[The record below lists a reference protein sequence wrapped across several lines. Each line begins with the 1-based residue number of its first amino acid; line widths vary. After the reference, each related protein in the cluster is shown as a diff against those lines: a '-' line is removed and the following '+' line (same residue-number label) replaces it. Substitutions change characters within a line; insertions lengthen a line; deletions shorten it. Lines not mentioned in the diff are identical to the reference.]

1 MKLGVQVSIEGGI
14 DQAVD
19 CALGLGCNTM
29 QVFLR
34 NPRKFRRG
42 SLKKEEITLFNNKRE
57 KTNISPLIIHS
68 SYTLNLATPKK
79 FLHWITV
86 KEFIADLVEA
96 EKIHADYFVVHVGCH
111 KGTTP
116 EKGIKRVI
124 KALRKILKETA
135 QLKINILLENTAGV
149 GTSLGYTFSDYRTIF
164 EALEFPKRL
173 GVCLDTAHA
182 FSAGYQIDHP
192 EGIEKMIEEVN
203 QAVGVERI
211 KVIHLND
218 TADECGSH
226 KDRHVHIGQGN
237 ITEKG
242 FAYLIKHSSLR
253 DVALILETPKNED
266 EDDKMNLDAVKRL
279 YQS

>member
-1 MKLGVQVSIEGGI
+1 
-14 DQAVD
+14 
-19 CALGLGCNTM
+19 M
-29 QVFLR
+29 QVFIR

-42 SLKKEEITLFNNKRE
+42 SLKKEDITVFNK
-57 KTNISPLIIHS
+57 KLKQSGISPLIIHS

-111 KGTTP
+111 KGTTE
-116 EKGIKRVI
+116 EKGLNRVV
-124 KALRKILKETA
+124 KALKKILKETPE
-135 QLKINILLENTAGV
+135 LKINVLLENTAGM
-149 GTSLGYTFSDYRTIF
+149 GTSLGHTFSHYRVIF
-164 EALEFPKRL
+164 EALAFPDRL

-182 FSAGYQIDHP
+182 FSAGYTINTP
-192 EGIEKMIEEVN
+192 EGIEKLLAEVN
-203 QAVGVERI
+203 DSVGVKRI

-237 ITEKG
+237 IGEAG
-242 FAYLIKHSSLR
+242 FSCLINHASFA
-253 DVALILETPKNED
+253 DVPLILETPKNED
-266 EDDKMNLDAVKRL
+266 DDDKMNLETVKKL
-279 YQS
+279 YIS